1 MEEDVHE
8 YEGDAIAVTFDSNRC
23 IHARECVEGLPA
35 VFDVDRRPWIDADGA
50 AADEIGDVIER
61 CPTGALQY
69 ERRDGG
75 PAESPP
81 ARNTVTVTAD
91 GPLYLRG
98 DVELVTPD
106 GETVLTDTRVGLC
119 RCGHSENKPL
129 CDDSHERV
137 FEAGGTPPATA
148 AVVGADDAEGDSTAT
163 DDSAE
168 RDDGRLTVRLTAD
181 GPFVLDGAYD
191 LRRRAEERDA
201 RTDGAFCRCGA
212 SDDKP
217 FCDGSHASIGFT
229 TREGE

>member
-8 YEGDAIAVTFDSNRC
+8 YESDDVTVSFDSNRC
-23 IHARECVEGLPA
+23 IHARECVQGLPG
-35 VFDVDRRPWIDADGA
+35 VFDADRRPWVDPA
-50 AADEIGDVIER
+50 AADADEIAAVIER

-75 PAESPP
+75 PAEPP
-81 ARNTVTVTAD
+81 PVRNTVTVAAD

-98 DVELVTPD
+98 DIALVTPD

-129 CDDSHERV
+129 CDNSHERV
-137 FEAGGTPPATA
+137 FEAEGTPPATA
-148 AVVGADDAEGDSTAT
+148 AVVDADDAEGESTAA
-163 DDSAE
+163 DDSAA
-168 RDDGRLTVRLTAD
+168 RDDERLTVRLTAD

-191 LRRRAEERDA
+191 LRQRAGERTT
-201 RTDGAFCRCGA
+201 RTDGALCRCGA
-212 SDDKP
+212 SADKP